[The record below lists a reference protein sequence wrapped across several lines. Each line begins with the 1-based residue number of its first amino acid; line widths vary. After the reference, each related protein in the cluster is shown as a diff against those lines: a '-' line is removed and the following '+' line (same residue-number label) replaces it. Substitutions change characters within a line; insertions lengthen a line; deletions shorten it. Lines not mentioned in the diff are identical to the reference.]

1 METVGTVMI
10 AAALVHLG
18 LAALRQPVGYWW
30 LIVPGTALMFGLTA
44 VGLARLGRSSR

>member
-44 VGLARLGRSSR
+44 IGLSRLGRSSR